1 MTREILI
8 ETENAL
14 KTLAEFLKLHHSKF
28 DVCMVDF
35 ITKDIFAKVLHK
47 DLQDDM
53 LKLSEQ
59 EIIDLPRKMIQ
70 NDLKRSSKKVIL
82 WLYTRGV
89 TLFLNLNGG
98 GKKSYQMYSDTR

>member
-14 KTLAEFLKLHHSKF
+14 ETLAEFLKLHHSKF

-59 EIIDLPRKMIQ
+59 EIIDLPEKMMQ
-70 NDLKRSSKKVIL
+70 NDLKRFLKKVIL
-82 WLYTRGV
+82 C
-89 TLFLNLNGG
+89 
-98 GKKSYQMYSDTR
+98 SYIYIVIQLLGHSEI